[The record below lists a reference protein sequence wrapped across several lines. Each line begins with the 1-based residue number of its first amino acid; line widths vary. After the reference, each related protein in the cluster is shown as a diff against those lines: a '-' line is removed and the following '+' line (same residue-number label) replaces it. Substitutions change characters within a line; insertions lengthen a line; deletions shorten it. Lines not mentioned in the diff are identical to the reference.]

1 MKNSL
6 PSHINSR
13 IEKLDN
19 RLANQIAAGEV
30 VDRPASVLKELLENC
45 IDAGAQR
52 IEVEIERGGT
62 RLIKVTD
69 DGSGIDKDD
78 LTLALTRHAT
88 SKIKKVEDLSAIYS
102 LGFRGEAL
110 ASISSVSRLTLTSRT
125 HNEECAWQAI
135 SEGRDM
141 TVVIQPAS
149 AVAGTRIEV
158 RDLFFN
164 TPARQKFLRTE
175 RTEFLQIEDVFKRMA
190 LANFDS
196 SFILKHNGKIVKRV
210 PAVKLIS
217 DDSNAKKQYLFS
229 EQERSRLTILCGKTF
244 SDLAIMVQCEHE
256 SVSIQAFVGGGN
268 CHRSESDIQY
278 VFINNRAVKDKTLT
292 HAIKQAYQDRL
303 PLGRM
308 ATYVIFLTIDANK
321 IDVNVHPT
329 KHEVRFE
336 NQREVHDL
344 LFHSISEALNDATE
358 LNLDQSNS
366 TLYLPNKNNRNNHF
380 GETASNYGNYSKERI
395 YQQSERLTGSQHQIS
410 DKFKDYPK
418 SDFASLENEIFRD
431 KEYSS
436 AKIAI
441 SDIVN
446 ADLTRA
452 DIAVADMTVADIT
465 RLGKGFCIVQSID
478 SVWLIKELSW
488 FKQCFLRSVVQNI
501 KTPSMTLL
509 FPEDVAI
516 DHCQLE
522 AMDINETLN
531 NLGFDF
537 VATKDNR
544 IQLNGVPI
552 WSKTIEKENI
562 ISFFK
567 HVVEKLNNQ
576 SMNNISAIDI
586 LIGEWMIDSNSI
598 NYFKNLKLFD
608 FESELDMPDSN
619 AIKID
624 AGFAENLFRQKVIN
638 LGEDNTRKQ
647 KEEFEKV
654 RTNVSS

>member
-6 PSHINSR
+6 PSLIISR

-30 VDRPASVLKELLENC
+30 VDRPSSVLKELLENC
-45 IDAGAQR
+45 IDAGAKR

-110 ASISSVSRLTLTSRT
+110 ASISSVSRLILTSRT
-125 HNEECAWQAI
+125 HNEKCAWQAI

-141 TVVIQPAS
+141 AVVIQPAS

-190 LANFDS
+190 LANFDI
-196 SFILKHNGKIVKRV
+196 SFILKHNGKVIKRV
-210 PAVKLIS
+210 PAVKLLN
-217 DDSNAKKQYLFS
+217 DGSNAKTKCLIS
-229 EQERSRLTILCGKTF
+229 EQERARLTILCGKTF
-244 SDLAIMVQCEHE
+244 SDLAIMVQCEHD

-292 HAIKQAYQDRL
+292 HAIRQAYQDRL

-308 ATYVIFLTIDANK
+308 PTYVIFLTIDANK

-336 NQREVHDL
+336 NQREVHDI
-344 LFHSISEALNDATE
+344 LFHSISEALDDASE
-358 LNLDQSNS
+358 LNFDQGEN
-366 TLYLPNKNNRNNHF
+366 TTYLPNKNNHRNNL
-380 GETASNYGNYSKERI
+380 GKTTSSYGNYSKERI
-395 YQQSERLTGSQHQIS
+395 YQQSERLTDSRFQIS
-410 DKFKDYPK
+410 DNFKDYPTSK
-418 SDFASLENEIFRD
+418 FSSLDNENSQEKNVANITIFETPKSEFKRSDF
-431 KEYSS
+431 
-436 AKIAI
+436 
-441 SDIVN
+441 
-446 ADLTRA
+446 
-452 DIAVADMTVADIT
+452 T
-465 RLGKGFCIVQSID
+465 RLGKGYSLIKTTD
-478 SVWLIKELSW
+478 SVWLIKELFW
-488 FKQCFLRSVVQNI
+488 FKQCFIKSVIQSIV
-501 KTPSMTLL
+501 TPSINLL
-509 FPEDVAI
+509 FPEVVAI
-516 DHCQLE
+516 NHSKLE
-522 AMDINETLN
+522 EIEINEMLN
-531 NLGFDF
+531 TLGFDF

-552 WSKTIEKENI
+552 WSKALENKKT
-562 ISFFK
+562 ISFFRQS
-567 HVVEKLNNQ
+567 VEKLNSQ
-576 SMNNISAIDI
+576 GVDAISAIGM
-586 LIGEWMIDSNSI
+586 LIEEWMIDSNSI
-598 NYFKNLKLFD
+598 SYFKDLNIFD
-608 FESELDMPDSN
+608 FTSELDMPNSN

-624 AGFAENLFRQKVIN
+624 AGFAIKLFRQNAIN
-638 LGEDNTRKQ
+638 LGEDDTSKK
-647 KEEFEKV
+647 KEDTEKM